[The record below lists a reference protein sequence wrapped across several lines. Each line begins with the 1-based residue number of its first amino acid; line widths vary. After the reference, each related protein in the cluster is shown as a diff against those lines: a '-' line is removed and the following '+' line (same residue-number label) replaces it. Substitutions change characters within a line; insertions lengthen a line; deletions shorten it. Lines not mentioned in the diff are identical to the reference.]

1 MCTIHAAR
9 LQRYGD
15 IACGRQQRRSRS
27 CCARGGINGEGARM
41 YQSMKIAILLVML
54 ASSAVAS
61 ASSCAQRAQLAKAL
75 AQQRDTGVT
84 FEQQIKSFDQV
95 GLSDNDKAAAYQF
108 SMAVYKDF
116 PNKIGR
122 ASCRERGCEYV

>member
-61 ASSCAQRAQLAKAL
+61 ASSCAQRHQLATAL
-75 AQQRDTGVT
+75 AKPRYTGVNVEQPINT
-84 FEQQIKSFDQV
+84 FKQGRPNDNQQ
-95 GLSDNDKAAAYQF
+95 N
-108 SMAVYKDF
+108 
-116 PNKIGR
+116 
-122 ASCRERGCEYV
+122 

>member
-1 MCTIHAAR
+1 
-9 LQRYGD
+9 
-15 IACGRQQRRSRS
+15 
-27 CCARGGINGEGARM
+27 M

-61 ASSCAQRAQLAKAL
+61 ASSCARRAQLAKAL

-108 SMAVYKDF
+108 SMAVYKDL
-116 PNKIGR
+116 PNKTPDSLATLVKTAHKHRKSAGTGQTLSVR
-122 ASCRERGCEYV
+122 

>member
-1 MCTIHAAR
+1 
-9 LQRYGD
+9 
-15 IACGRQQRRSRS
+15 
-27 CCARGGINGEGARM
+27 M

-108 SMAVYKDF
+108 SMAVYKDRSEERRVG
-116 PNKIGR
+116 KECV
-122 ASCRERGCEYV
+122 STCRYRWSPDP